1 MLAPAAPR
9 PAVDRPVHEAAGP
22 APSRPA
28 GSLVAALGLYGL
40 AQLAVL
46 AGIYLT
52 YPRFF
57 YLDDKQVQYI
67 PVFHWLGER
76 VAAEGRPPL
85 VDPDQ
90 GMAGAFAADLQYGV
104 LDPAHWLIVRW
115 ISSFEGLN
123 AAAWALSALAVLVLG
138 TGSVVLARALGARPW
153 LAACA
158 GVGASSTGFLL
169 WIGASW
175 WPAAWASAFV
185 PWLLWGLLGRRWW
198 TTVALAPVAYLMA
211 AAGYP
216 YVFFAAGVVV
226 LGAVVEGGLAVR
238 RGEGRPALLAG
249 KLLAGLGGSLA
260 ALPGLLLATG
270 MAPYTGR
277 SGAPDVPLGNEGAFI
292 ANALDVLLGG
302 PTLLGSVEGYW
313 GLIAPAPLLA
323 AAWFAVPG
331 AALVDWRRAW
341 RVPGVP
347 TLLALVVVGV
357 LMTQL
362 PTHVGGFR
370 YPFRYLAIAQP
381 AAAVLLAVALSRAPL
396 LTRRR
401 LGLAGGLLLAQ
412 LLLSVA
418 RAPDLAAW
426 HVGGGLL
433 LAVGTA
439 ALVIGLAGGRQWRA
453 LAAAVAVVVTVV
465 VPWYGIRTSV
475 AVEAELSTAA
485 GRPVA
490 GLPATPVFRGEDLP
504 ASVQQFRDNAWEPG
518 LQATVISWERRG
530 PLRGLANGVLD
541 GSAGLLAGM
550 EGGYGYTSVGQAAWQ
565 RLWCV
570 NHVGAVAVI
579 CGDALDKLL
588 RVAPGT
594 DQRWVDLVSQD
605 RVLLSD
611 GAPPELHEHF
621 DTGWRELVARRG
633 YTLYERPDPL
643 VGRVT
648 WQDGVQTLRAEGVE
662 DEIQSYAVSTGPDG
676 GTLVLRDPWWPG
688 YVAELDGREI
698 PVESVDGVALRVRL
712 PAGVTDGRLTVGFA
726 PPEVGLLPVA
736 WTAGLLVAAAG
747 LVLAHALPA
756 RRRARTDGGPP
767 VPAAGAAHRAA
778 L

>member
-1 MLAPAAPR
+1 VGSVLA
-9 PAVDRPVHEAAGP
+9 AV
-22 APSRPA
+22 
-28 GSLVAALGLYGL
+28 GLYGL
-40 AQLAVL
+40 GQLAVL
-46 AGIYLT
+46 ASVYLT

-76 VAAEGRPPL
+76 VAAEGRPTL

-104 LDPAHWLIVRW
+104 LDPAHWLIARW
-115 ISSFEGLN
+115 VSSFEGLN
-123 AAAWALSALAVLVLG
+123 AAAWGLSGLAVLVLG

-153 LAACA
+153 LAASA

-175 WPAAWASAFV
+175 WPAVWASAFV

-198 TTVALAPVAYLMA
+198 TTAALAPVAYLMA

-226 LGAVVEGGLAVR
+226 LGAVVEGGLAGR
-238 RGEGRPALLAG
+238 RGERRPTLLVG

-260 ALPGLLLATG
+260 ALPGLLLVTG

-277 SGAPDVPLGNEGAFI
+277 SGAPDVALGNEGAFI
-292 ANALDVLLGG
+292 PNALDVLLSG
-302 PTLLGSVEGYW
+302 PTLLGSVDGYW

-341 RVPGVP
+341 LVPGVP

-362 PTHVGGFR
+362 PTYVGGFR

-401 LGLAGGLLLAQ
+401 LALAAGLLLAQ
-412 LLLSVA
+412 ALLSVA
-418 RAPDLAAW
+418 RAPDLSAW
-426 HVGGGLL
+426 HIGAALL
-433 LAVGTA
+433 LAAGTA
-439 ALVIGLAGGRQWRA
+439 ALVLGLVPNRAAGRRWRA
-453 LAAAVAVVVTVV
+453 LAAAVALAVTVV
-465 VPWYGIRTSV
+465 VPWYGIRTSI
-475 AVEAELSTAA
+475 AVEAELSVTA
-485 GRPVA
+485 GRPVE

-504 ASVQQFRDNAWEPG
+504 ASVQQFEDNAWQPG
-518 LQATVISWERRG
+518 LRATVISWGPRG
-530 PLRGLANGVLD
+530 PLRGLANGILD
-541 GSAGLLAGM
+541 GSANLLADVESGF
-550 EGGYGYTSVGQAAWQ
+550 GYTSLGQAAWQ
-565 RLWCV
+565 QLWCT
-570 NHVGAVAVI
+570 NHVGVI
-579 CGDALDKLL
+579 GISCGDALDKLL

-594 DQRWVDLVSQD
+594 DQRWVDLLSQD

-611 GAPPELHEHF
+611 TAPPELRAHF
-621 DTGWRELVARRG
+621 DTGWRELTARRG

-648 WQDGVQTLRAEGVE
+648 WRSGVETLQAERVE
-662 DEIQSYAVSTGPDG
+662 DETQAYTVGTGPDG
-676 GTLVLRDPWWPG
+676 GSLVLRDPWWPG

-698 PVESVDGVALRVRL
+698 PVESVDGVSLLVRL
-712 PAGVTDGRLTVGFA
+712 PADVTDGRLTVTFA
-726 PPEVGLLPVA
+726 PSEVSLLPLA
-736 WTAGLLVAAAG
+736 WTAAVVVAGAG
-747 LVLAHALPA
+747 LVLAHPLPA
-756 RRRARTDGGPP
+756 RRRTRAEPDRSA
-767 VPAAGAAHRAA
+767 PAAGTGTPAG